1 MATEHRTANAYT
13 DKASRWDAVSTRDA
27 AADGAFYYGARSTG
41 VYCRPSCPSR
51 RPSRDNAVF
60 FETPEDA
67 KQAGFRPCKRCR
79 PDSVMADQLAVAKML
94 NLIESSEDPPTLD
107 DLANEVGL
115 SASYLQRVFKRQTGL
130 SPRQYAASLRQQR
143 FRTGLREAS
152 TVTDAVYEAG
162 FGSTRGA
169 YQRAGEE
176 LGMRPSAFKR
186 GGRGERI
193 TFAIAET
200 DLAHVLVG
208 RTQRGICAVY
218 LGTPEGL
225 RHALAQEFPEA
236 ERVED
241 MKSMT
246 NEVKT
251 VNEVLAASG
260 IGGSLRLDAHGSEFQ
275 KKVWAAL
282 REIPAGETRTYSQI
296 AEAIRQPGA
305 ARAVARACA
314 SNPLALLTPCH
325 RVVRADGA
333 LGGYRWGIERKRALL
348 KREGAI
354 G

>member
-27 AADGAFYYGARSTG
+27 AADGAFYYGVRSTG

-218 LGTPEGL
+218 LGTPEEL
-225 RHALAQEFPEA
+225 RHALAHEFPEA

-241 MKSMT
+241 MKAMA
-246 NEVKT
+246 NEVET
-251 VNEVLAASG
+251 VNEVLAARG
-260 IGGSLRLDAHGSEFQ
+260 IGGSLQLDARGSEFQ
-275 KKVWAAL
+275 QKVWAAL
-282 REIPAGETRTYSQI
+282 REIPAGETRTYSQV
-296 AEAIRQPGA
+296 AEAIGQPGA

-348 KREGAI
+348 EREGAI